1 MFITTGEALPTK
13 MILRGNP
20 SIVKI
25 DVFVERLL
33 GAIVE
38 NGVEHHYAI
47 VYGDHKDDLVEVCG
61 LLNIKI
67 ITVE

>member
-1 MFITTGEALPTK
+1 M
-13 MILRGNP
+13 
-20 SIVKI
+20 VKT

-33 GAIVE
+33 KAIVE
-38 NGVEHHYAI
+38 NGAEHHHVI